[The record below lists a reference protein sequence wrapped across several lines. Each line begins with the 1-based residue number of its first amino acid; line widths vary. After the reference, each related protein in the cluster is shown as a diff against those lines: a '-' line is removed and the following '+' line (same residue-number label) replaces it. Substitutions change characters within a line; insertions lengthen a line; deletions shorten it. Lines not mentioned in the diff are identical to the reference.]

1 MLDTYQLQQHPKQQ
15 QQQQQVKME
24 PKMIKALHQ
33 PEVNIKYA

>member
-1 MLDTYQLQQHPKQQ
+1 MFDTHQLQQHPKQQ

-33 PEVNIKYA
+33 PEVSIKYA